1 MTRINLVPPS
11 ELFDQHLVAEY
22 REIFMVIPALRR
34 SLNRKT
40 PFNPSKEIPK
50 RFTLNS
56 GHVKFFYDKL
66 IYLENRYKSLIQEML
81 GRGMK
86 PDPDRTFPPLYEF
99 PEWCKQDWQPTIEE
113 IQVIRERIESRVQQK
128 PLWYR
133 RTYL

>member
-22 REIFMVIPALRR
+22 RETFMVIAALRR

-40 PFNPSKEIPK
+40 PFDPIKEIPK
-50 RFTLNS
+50 RFTLSS

-66 IYLENRYKSLIQEML
+66 VYLESRYKSLIQEML
-81 GRGMK
+81 SRGMK
-86 PDPDRTFPPLYEF
+86 PDPNRTFPSLSEF
-99 PEWCKQDWQPTIEE
+99 PEWCKQDWQPTVEE
-113 IQVIRERIESRVQQK
+113 LSIIRERIQKRVQQK
-128 PLWYR
+128 PEWYR